1 MGKILK
7 ARLVR
12 HMEFKEKQDIKLSQ
26 VCAECGFPSTQ
37 CRCGPTSPAQLQGPL
52 ANYVLSDVVHESER
66 SSIYQGR
73 HTETGQVF
81 AVKTIKGQPVTDR
94 TAQRKLQQEGKAVTS
109 LTHPHISAVYD
120 YGLSATNVPFIAR
133 DYVEGVSLAQLIDQ
147 EGSLDTQRFCDIF
160 LQILDALSYAHE
172 NGVLHLS
179 LKPENIIV
187 TKQAGNRGDFVKVVD
202 FAVSRMVP
210 MDTKE
215 DRERC
220 ARHDSRYLSPE
231 QARGEA
237 VGPATDFYAL
247 GCTMYEALCGHAPFD
262 EGEQLEIMCKQIS
275 VTPPELKTVA
285 RHEPP
290 EVLNRIIM
298 RSLAKDPISRPVTL
312 KEIER
317 ALHDAAQ
324 GKNPLVSDSKSRSV
338 DTLPA
343 AVPSRVTPRKAT
355 STNYTLIAIFIGV
368 IAAGVF
374 AFWPKPPVTPPVPE
388 WKVFLEQATK
398 SAAVGNVREEETR
411 LNMALSALDSVTSD
425 DKDLALVLSRLGL
438 LYYSQNRKHEAMP
451 ILIRALP
458 LYESMQGPEGPDVDW
473 IATDIAEM
481 AQKTENWQ
489 LAIEMYKK
497 LEPIRV
503 KESGRASGK
512 YANLLAGLGG
522 AYMHT
527 HNYVLAEKH
536 LRAALA
542 IQAKLPEKNFAAIS
556 RESLNLAYIL
566 DTQLNKK
573 AESEILYKQA
583 IDSAKHSVPA
593 DKIFQART
601 LEYYSN
607 YLSRSGQASR
617 AKALKQEARAI
628 QGLPPEVSS
637 ASGAV
642 APRATASGTA
652 IDRGLA
658 AVSRAKVTVNK
669 ADKALDRINSL
680 RERLRL
686 HR

>member
-1 MGKILK
+1 
-7 ARLVR
+7 
-12 HMEFKEKQDIKLSQ
+12 MEFREKQDIKLSQ
-26 VCAECGFPSTQ
+26 ICAECGFPTTQ
-37 CRCGPTSPAQLQGPL
+37 CCCGPTSPAQLQGPL

-73 HTETGQVF
+73 HTETEQVF

-160 LQILDALSYAHE
+160 LQVVDALSYAHD

-179 LKPENIIV
+179 LKPENIII
-187 TKQAGNRGDFVKVVD
+187 TKEAGRRADFVKVVD

-210 MDTKE
+210 METNE
-215 DRERC
+215 ERERC

-231 QARGEA
+231 QARGESVSA
-237 VGPATDFYAL
+237 ATDIYAL
-247 GCTMYEALCGHAPFD
+247 GCTMYEALCGHPPFD

-290 EVLNRIIM
+290 DVLNRIVM

-317 ALHDAAQ
+317 ALGDAAQ
-324 GKNPLVSDSKSRSV
+324 GKTTAVDGSVSRQVESPPVAVQSKRASLEGS
-338 DTLPA
+338 
-343 AVPSRVTPRKAT
+343 S
-355 STNYTLIAIFIGV
+355 SNYTVIAIV
-368 IAAGVF
+368 IAVIGACAF
-374 AFWPKPPVTPPVPE
+374 AFWPRTPATSPVPE

-398 SAAVGNVREEETR
+398 SAAVGNEREAETR
-411 LNMALSALDSVTSD
+411 LNMALSALDGVESD
-425 DKDLALVLSRLGL
+425 KKDLALVLSKLGL

-451 ILIRALP
+451 LLMRALP
-458 LYESMQGPEGPDVDW
+458 LYESIEGPGGTDVEW
-473 IATDIAEM
+473 IATDIAEL
-481 AQKTENWQ
+481 AQQTENWQ
-489 LAIEMYKK
+489 LAVEMYKK
-497 LEPIRV
+497 LEPIRAR
-503 KESGRASGK
+503 EPRARGK

-617 AKALKQEARAI
+617 AKTLKQEARAI

-642 APRATASGTA
+642 TSRTTAGGTA
-652 IDRGLA
+652 MDRGRES
-658 AVSRAKVTVNK
+658 VSRAKETIIK